1 MRKATLIVTA
11 LIAVLALSVGAFAY
25 PVVVG
30 THSVPSVHAT
40 SPATVTH
47 PTNGDDNSTANETN
61 TNETADHHAAAN
73 ETENDTAENETSD
86 HQVAPFGNETE
97 NDTEAQ
103 DNETAPVSPSPLD
116 NDTEMG
122 MFNISV
128 EHNVTVAHSD
138 NTTWVNGTITV
149 DNGTTT
155 LLTVTFQIVSQDNGT
170 ANVTINA
177 TGMSGSESIAVH
189 GFAFYSPEHDA
200 VYVFGVA
207 KATQNG
213 TFVWERMF
221 AFEAPSDCHYGS

>member
-1 MRKATLIVTA
+1 MRKATLIATA

-25 PVVVG
+25 PGVVG
-30 THSVPSVHAT
+30 THSVPSAHAAT
-40 SPATVTH
+40 PATVTH
-47 PTNGDDNSTANETN
+47 PKNGDDNSTANETN
-61 TNETADHHAAAN
+61 DNQTGDHQGAPSC
-73 ETENDTAENETSD
+73 NDTENETGD
-86 HQVAPFGNETE
+86 HQGVPSGNETGNETE
-97 NDTEAQ
+97 MD
-103 DNETAPVSPSPLD
+103 
-116 NDTEMG
+116 

-155 LLTVTFQIVSQDNGT
+155 LLTVTFQIVAQDNGT

-177 TGMSGSESIAVH
+177 TGTSGSEFIAVH
-189 GFAFYSPEHDA
+189 GFALYSPEHDA

-213 TFVWERMF
+213 VFVWERMF

>member
-1 MRKATLIVTA
+1 MRKATLIATA

-40 SPATVTH
+40 TPATVTH
-47 PTNGDDNSTANETN
+47 PKTGDDNSTANETN
-61 TNETADHHAAAN
+61 DNETG
-73 ETENDTAENETSD
+73 D
-86 HQVAPFGNETE
+86 HQGAPSGNETE
-97 NDTEAQ
+97 NDTQGQ
-103 DNETAPVSPSPLD
+103 DNETAPISPSPGD
-116 NDTEMG
+116 NDTEMD

-155 LLTVTFQIVSQDNGT
+155 LLTVTFQIVAQNNGT

-177 TGMSGSESIAVH
+177 TGMAGSESIAVH